1 MNKQRASGRKAAR
14 SLFIHVCEHE
24 VMGQN
29 YEKEHD
35 AFSADIEADSCFFEM
50 TVSLPCKIG
59 KLLIPAPEKALD
71 ETEAVHVQSV

>member
-1 MNKQRASGRKAAR
+1 
-14 SLFIHVCEHE
+14 
-24 VMGQN
+24 MGQN

-59 KLLIPAPEKALD
+59 KMLIPAPVKALD